1 MKGKSLLQFI
11 VLLVV
16 GYFVLIGLMAIF
28 QNSLI
33 FHPSS
38 QMHATPDRTGIPW
51 SDHYMEMED
60 GTKLHAWLFE
70 NEDADFTVILSHGNA
85 GNISGRIDI
94 AELLVD
100 AGASVFM
107 YDYRGFG
114 NSEGSP
120 SEKKVMSDAVEVA
133 EYLSEQK
140 GIGFDSMIFYGR
152 SLGGPIAAY
161 QAKSVGGVGLVLDSS
176 FLNAKEVASDVYPF
190 IPAMFIR
197 ADFPTDRF
205 LREMDPIPV
214 MIMHS
219 PDDNIIRY
227 RHGQELYEIAQ
238 EPKKFIELR
247 GGHNDNFF
255 RSTDIYETAWRDF
268 IEQLADRGG

>member
-1 MKGKSLLQFI
+1 MKGKSLIQFFI
-11 VLLVV
+11 LLIV
-16 GYFVLIGLMAIF
+16 GYFVLVGLMALF

-38 QMHATPDRTGIPW
+38 QMLASPDRTGIPW
-51 SDHYMEMED
+51 SEHFMEMND
-60 GTKLHAWLFE
+60 GTKLHAWFFE
-70 NEDADFTVILSHGNA
+70 NEGADFTVILSHGNA

-100 AGASVFM
+100 AGVSVFM
-107 YDYRGFG
+107 YDYRGYG
-114 NSEGSP
+114 KSEGSP
-120 SEKKVMSDAVEVA
+120 SEKKVMRDALEVA
-133 EYLSEQK
+133 EYLSENE
-140 GIGFDSMIFYGR
+140 GIGVDSMIFYGR

-161 QAKSVGGVGLVLDSS
+161 QAKSLGGAGLVLDSS

-190 IPAMFIR
+190 VPGMFIR
-197 ADFPTDRF
+197 AEFPADRY

-227 RHGQELYEIAQ
+227 RHGQELYAIAG
-238 EPKKFIELR
+238 EPKTFIELR

-268 IEQLADRGG
+268 IEQLANR